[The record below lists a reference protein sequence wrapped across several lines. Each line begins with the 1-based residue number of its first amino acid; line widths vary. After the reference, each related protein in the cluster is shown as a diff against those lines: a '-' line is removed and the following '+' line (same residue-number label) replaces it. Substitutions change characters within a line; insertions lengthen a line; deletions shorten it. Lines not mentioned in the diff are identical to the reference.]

1 MALLDQGGGSDYT
14 TKQSPRTENDMITF
28 QIIEEDNIVIV
39 ELKGPLSDDDFQQ
52 LTPEV
57 DLHLVRTGTF
67 RGLLIHARD
76 FPGWENL
83 KGMVSHLRFV
93 RDHHHKIEKV
103 ALVSDSALAGFAP
116 KLVDHFVNA
125 EVKGFKFDE
134 RDSALA
140 WLRE

>member
-1 MALLDQGGGSDYT
+1 
-14 TKQSPRTENDMITF
+14 MISF

-52 LTPEV
+52 LTAEV
-57 DLHLVRTGTF
+57 DQHLLRTGTF
-67 RGLLIHARD
+67 RGLLIHAKG

-83 KGMVSHLRFV
+83 KGMTSHLRFV
-93 RDHHHKIEKV
+93 HDHHEKIEKV
-103 ALVSDSALAGFAP
+103 ALVSDSPLAGMVP

-134 RDSALA
+134 KAFALA
-140 WLRE
+140 WLGE